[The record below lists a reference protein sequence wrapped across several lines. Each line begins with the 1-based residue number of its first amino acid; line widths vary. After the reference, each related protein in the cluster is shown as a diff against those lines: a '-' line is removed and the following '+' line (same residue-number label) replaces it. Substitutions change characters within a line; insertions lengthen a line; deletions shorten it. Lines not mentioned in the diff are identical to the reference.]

1 MTDPKPPEPED
12 YKPKGGLNFVWTIVK
27 GVTDAA
33 LPFTLT
39 ASVRFNRTPA
49 SKVARQKELLSRLGL
64 GGEARFEADA
74 ITTPTPNG
82 STTALVPLDQ
92 SDFRYYCLEFS
103 GWAPPSFH
111 DVEMVAQIMEPPLH
125 FSHHVYSSEPYGAGE
140 DRGYGHQTHFPR
152 GIQERWGPRPVVQLD
167 ASYLAELGRNAQ
179 LFVDLQSTNDLVK
192 NAMSLYRD
200 LNNVP
205 PNHPLRFL
213 GLIAVLECVLCH
225 KPKVAEN
232 ADSLGHQIKTKI
244 ALLDS
249 RPNAAIPAVAFM
261 PLERTWSAL
270 YGLRSSI
277 AHGDS
282 ATFPIKGLPF
292 KEFGEAVS
300 FVDATC
306 RAVLRHLLSETALI
320 QKLRAV

>member
-1 MTDPKPPEPED
+1 MTDEEPAECED
-12 YKPKGGLNFVWTIVK
+12 YMPKGGLNFVWTIVK
-27 GVTDAA
+27 GVTDAP
-33 LPFTLT
+33 LPFALT
-39 ASVRFNRTPA
+39 ASARFNRTPTL
-49 SKVARQKELLSRLGL
+49 KVARQNELLSQLGL
-64 GGEARFEADA
+64 GGEARFEAET

-111 DVEMVAQIMEPPLH
+111 DVAMVAQIMEPPLH

-140 DRGYGHQTHFPR
+140 DRGFGHQLHFPR
-152 GIQERWGPRPVVQLD
+152 GVQERWGPRQPVQLD
-167 ASYLAELGRNAQ
+167 ANYLAELGRNAQ
-179 LFVDLQSTNDLVK
+179 LFVDLQSTSNLVK
-192 NAMSLYRD
+192 NAMNLYRD

-225 KPKVAEN
+225 KPKVADN
-232 ADSLGHQIKTKI
+232 ADSLGHQIRTKI

-249 RPNAAIPAVAFM
+249 RPNAAIPALGST
-261 PLERTWSAL
+261 PLERTWSDL

-282 ATFPIKGLPF
+282 ATFPFKALPF
-292 KEFGEAVS
+292 QELGDAVS

-306 RAVLRHLLSETALI
+306 RAVLRHLLTETALI
-320 QKLRAV
+320 HKLRAV